1 MPGAGLPDADF
12 ADVDLPAAGVVVFAG
27 CDAAGCDAADWLAL
41 ELADGELP
49 ACALPDGA
57 LLDCARADEL
67 AKAPGNSTSSNAAT
81 SIFVVRKGHAAE
93 GWSMVRSLIV
103 SAPPPEVF
111 RKSVGR
117 CAARPV

>member
-1 MPGAGLPDADF
+1 MPDAGF
-12 ADVDLPAAGVVVFAG
+12 PDVDLDAVGLPAAGVVVFAG
-27 CDAAGCDAADWLAL
+27 CDAADWLAL
-41 ELADGELP
+41 ELADWEL
-49 ACALPDGA
+49 ADWA

-67 AKAPGNSTSSNAAT
+67 AKAPGNSTRSNAT
-81 SIFVVRKGHAAE
+81 TNTFVVRKVHAAE

-103 SAPPPEVF
+103 SAPSPEVF